1 MIGCMMLSA
10 QTCSI
15 EKYMRSLETKAKIR
29 ITKYM
34 LPTFVAYKNKELK
47 LKTQIETYAG
57 FS

>member
-1 MIGCMMLSA
+1 MMLSA

-34 LPTFVAYKNKELK
+34 FPTFAPYRNKALK
-47 LKTQIETYAG
+47 LKTQIATYAG